1 MRLKKTA
8 AFSVTAVTG
17 GPVPV
22 KFKFPGSSGVVRPPY
37 KRRTIPANMSLSVRL
52 QRMLLRLSHINRGTI
67 SLENGIVKQTNFH
80 CSNLY
85 PQCGQSDRVK
95 KRSHRRNP
103 PHSGQRQ
110 YFRVPKMTEPKPA
123 IRRKNAMIFVPGISI
138 AAMTLGTKREPIHS
152 STAHILQRYGVI
164 LTHPLLYFC
173 ACVYRIARFKC
184 RMPAICTLLH
194 CKYNRGPVKIK
205 CELLL
210 F

>member
-1 MRLKKTA
+1 
-8 AFSVTAVTG
+8 
-17 GPVPV
+17 
-22 KFKFPGSSGVVRPPY
+22 
-37 KRRTIPANMSLSVRL
+37 MSLSVRHR
-52 QRMLLRLSHINRGTI
+52 RMLLRLSHIIRGTI

-164 LTHPLLYFC
+164 LTHPLLYF
-173 ACVYRIARFKC
+173 VPVFIA
-184 RMPAICTLLH
+184 LH
-194 CKYNRGPVKIK
+194 GSNAECQRSALCYTVSITEDPSKSNANCCFFRDVFAESDEKNTRKSCKIAMTSRQVVAPLSLRLARLAG
-205 CELLL
+205 E
-210 F
+210 

>member
-1 MRLKKTA
+1 MRRCTLHGSTLLAVFKTA

-123 IRRKNAMIFVPGISI
+123 I
-138 AAMTLGTKREPIHS
+138 
-152 STAHILQRYGVI
+152 
-164 LTHPLLYFC
+164 
-173 ACVYRIARFKC
+173 
-184 RMPAICTLLH
+184 CTLLH